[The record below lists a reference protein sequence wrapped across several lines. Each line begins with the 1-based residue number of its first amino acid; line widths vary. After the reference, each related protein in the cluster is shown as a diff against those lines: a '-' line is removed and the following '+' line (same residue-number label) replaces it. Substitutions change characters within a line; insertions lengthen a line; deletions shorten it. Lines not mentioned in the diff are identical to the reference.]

1 MKTPSDKL
9 FNLIKSLDRHEKRY
23 FKMHSSGKMGD
34 NNYVKLFNKIDKQT
48 VYNEAGLK
56 HKLKDEAFLKNFKVM
71 KSYLFEALLNS
82 LADYHNEVSI
92 DSRLRQLLHKA
103 EILERKRL
111 VELTLQLLL
120 RAEKLAIEHE
130 KYEYVLLALSLKI
143 GTLRKAGLSEK
154 VNDYL
159 KTDALKEHDY
169 MAYIKNASDFRTL
182 TVKAELITENSP
194 EKMNKKNKEIL
205 RSVINAPLL
214 SSPEKALTFSSLRY
228 YYYIHFICTDR
239 IGKWDDAAYL
249 KQKEWVNYLE
259 REPLKLQSRAE
270 NYIAA
275 LSRFMVAQFRTDRV
289 EETATTFNKG
299 KEFYSALPPKMKN
312 KNLLAFIASLTSN
325 YISSELILLKPE
337 KALAAWE
344 SIKRAIIHSTLNAN
358 SNIVIFGNL
367 FYANFLSGN
376 FRESLRYA
384 NKILGFKSGNRNDVQ
399 KETRL
404 MLLLA
409 HFELGHYEHL
419 QGLAGSS
426 LRWILKNDSLHAVE
440 ETLLNFFRN
449 CICKADSAESSIQAF
464 KQLKQDII
472 SLLKRSGKPAFIEH
486 FDLIAWIDSRIQDR
500 PFIDIL
506 RKKVAK

>member
-9 FNLIKSLDRHEKRY
+9 FNLIKSLDKHEKRY
-23 FKMHSSGKMGD
+23 FKMHSTGKKGY
-34 NNYVKLFNKIDKQT
+34 NSYVKLFDKIDKQT
-48 VYNEAGLK
+48 VYDESGLK

-103 EILERKRL
+103 EILEKKRL
-111 VELTLQLLL
+111 VELTLQLLSK
-120 RAEKLAIEHE
+120 AEKLAIEHE

-169 MAYIKNASDFRTL
+169 MAYIKNASDFRAL
-182 TVKAELITENSP
+182 TVRAELITENSQ
-194 EKMNKKNKEIL
+194 EKMDKKNERIL
-205 RSVINAPLL
+205 KSIINSPLL
-214 SSPEKALTFSSLRY
+214 SSPKKALTFSSLRY
-228 YYYIHFICTDR
+228 YYYIHFVCTDR
-239 IGKWDDAAYL
+239 IGKWNDAAYL

-259 REPLKLQSRAE
+259 KEPLKLQNRAE

-275 LSRFMVAQFRTDRV
+275 LSRFMVAQFRTERV
-289 EETATTFNKG
+289 EETSATFNKG
-299 KEFYSALPPKMKN
+299 KAFYLSLPPKMKN

-325 YISSELILLKPE
+325 YVSSELILLRPE

-344 SIKRAIIHSTLNAN
+344 SIKRTITHSTLNAN

-367 FYANFLSGN
+367 FYANFLCGN

-384 NKILGFKSGNRNDVQ
+384 NKILNFKSGNRNDVQ

-404 MLLLA
+404 MLLMV
-409 HFELGHYEHL
+409 HFELGHSEHL

-426 LRWILKNDSLHAVE
+426 LRWILKNDSLHVVE
-440 ETLLNFFRN
+440 ETLLNFFGNR
-449 CICKADSAESSIQAF
+449 IHKANSSDSRIAAF
-464 KQLKQDII
+464 RQLKEDIT
-472 SLLKRSGKPAFIEH
+472 SLLKRSGKPAFLEH

-500 PFIDIL
+500 PLIDIL
-506 RKKVAK
+506 RKK